1 MDRRAWWA
9 AVYGVAKSW
18 THPAWHCS
26 GEHSLGGWAVAG
38 SAWAGC
44 QRPLPR
50 PPPPQTQGL
59 RDAALKGST
68 ELCRGRVNMEG
79 LFVKRLGPLN
89 WESVHLG
96 TSRSKAG

>member
-1 MDRRAWWA
+1 MILPLCPAYDRDLM
-9 AVYGVAKSW
+9 
-18 THPAWHCS
+18 TI
-26 GEHSLGGWAVAG
+26 HSL
-38 SAWAGC
+38 
-44 QRPLPR
+44 
-50 PPPPQTQGL
+50 QGL